1 MVVVAPVFVEPLVEG
16 VEHVVRHHRVVR
28 HVVLDAV
35 AERGEEEVLLDALLV
50 HHREASVA
58 VLVLLGEWPE
68 LAVPTGVES
77 AEVAFALA
85 LLELHQPLVER
96 ARPRDRVERGVWH
109 PGAHAVPEHDV
120 TALAFGDPPHVPLD
134 ALVAVTRERVLRL
147 VVVVVGVEK
156 LVVHVTRP
164 PVAVLRGSS

>member
-35 AERGEEEVLLDALLV
+35 AEGREEEVLLDALLV

-68 LAVPTGVES
+68 LTVPTGVES
-77 AEVAFALA
+77 AEIAFALA
-85 LLELHQPLVER
+85 VLELHQPLVES

-109 PGAHAVPEHDV
+109 PGAHAASEHDV
-120 TALAFGDPPHVPLD
+120 TPLAFRDPPHVSLH
-134 ALVAVTRERVLRL
+134 ALVAVASERVFGL

-156 LVVHVTRP
+156 LEVHVTRP
-164 PVAVLRGSS
+164 PVAVLGGAP